1 MTNTPVTP
9 TSNDVV
15 MATEPN
21 GGWSSGQALPV
32 DHLYRR
38 CDPLSLDIKAIDEP
52 ALSPGLLGQERAIEA
67 VQFAINMRKKGF
79 NLFALGPSGTGKHTL
94 VRELL
99 EARAKTAPTPSD
111 WCYVNNFTD
120 PHRPKRLQLPPGR
133 AQSLRQTMEK
143 LVEELQIS
151 LPAAFERDEYRNH
164 RDILEQ
170 QFKKRHEE
178 AFGGLSQR
186 AEKKDIDLIR
196 TPLGLALAPTRNG
209 EVIPQDDFK
218 KLPVAEQ
225 ESIQADM
232 DAFQA
237 ELEGLLRHVPEWERE
252 HRQAIR
258 KLNQDTTAAAVGYL
272 LEEVRRG
279 YADLPDVLGYFHDV
293 ERDIMENAE
302 DFLASGRPAAGNQT
316 DLGRVMSAQN
326 GTSFRRY
333 RVNVMVD
340 NSHQQG
346 APVIYEDHPTHQT
359 LVGRIEHQAQFGAL
373 VTDFNLLVSGALHR
387 ANGGYLVMDAE
398 RLLVGSFGYDSL
410 KRALRSEEIR
420 LESLEQLLSLAST
433 VSLEPEPIPLEVK
446 VVLIG
451 PARFYYLLLE
461 HDPDF
466 QQLFKVAADFED
478 RVDRTAET
486 IQHYAQ
492 IIAHIAQKEQL
503 RPHDRAAVVR
513 LVEEA
518 SRQSADAEK
527 LSTRVRRLVDLM
539 QEADCRAGLADR
551 TTVTVED
558 IQGAL
563 EAQNRRSDKIYRR
576 IQEEIARKTIHIET
590 TGSCVGQVN
599 GLAVISLGQV
609 SFGFPSRI
617 SARVGVGR
625 GDVVDIER
633 EVDLGGALHSKGIL
647 ILSGFLKGRFGRNS
661 PLSLD
666 ASLVLEQSYGGVD
679 GDSASSAE
687 LYALLSALAEI
698 PICQDF
704 AVTGSVDQHGRVQ
717 AIGGVNEKIEG
728 FFDACQKRGLT
739 GRQGVLI
746 PAANVKHLMLRQDV
760 VQACAAGRFQVI
772 PIETIDQGIAVL
784 TGVPA
789 GEPDISGRYPRDTLN
804 HWVASRL
811 AAFAQRKM
819 LRPDIGWHQLSDGGR
834 NV

>member
-1 MTNTPVTP
+1 
-9 TSNDVV
+9 
-15 MATEPN
+15 
-21 GGWSSGQALPV
+21 
-32 DHLYRR
+32 
-38 CDPLSLDIKAIDEP
+38 
-52 ALSPGLLGQERAIEA
+52 
-67 VQFAINMRKKGF
+67 MRKKGF

-99 EARAKTAPTPSD
+99 EARAKAAPTPSD
-111 WCYVNNFTD
+111 WCYVNNFAD
-120 PHRPKRLQLPPGR
+120 PHRPKRLKLPPGR

-143 LVEELQIS
+143 LVDELKIS

-218 KLPVAEQ
+218 KLPLAEQ
-225 ESIQADM
+225 ERIQADL
-232 DAFQA
+232 DAFQV

-258 KLNQDTTAAAVGYL
+258 KLNGSTTAAAVGYL
-272 LEEVRRG
+272 LEEVRHG
-279 YADLPDVLGYFHDV
+279 YTDLPEVLTYFHDV
-293 ERDIMENAE
+293 ELDIMENAE
-302 DFLASGRPAAGNQT
+302 DFLMSNRPAGAQPE
-316 DLGRVMSAQN
+316 LSRMMSAQN
-326 GTSFRRY
+326 GASFRRY

-373 VTDFNLLVSGALHR
+373 VTDFNLMVSGALHR

-410 KRALRSEEIR
+410 KRALRSGEIR

-433 VSLEPEPIPLEVK
+433 VSLEPEPIPLDVK
-446 VVLIG
+446 VILIG
-451 PARFYYLLLE
+451 PARFYYLLLD

-478 RVDRTAET
+478 RVDRTVET
-486 IQHYAQ
+486 VQHYAQ
-492 IIAHIAQKEQL
+492 IIAHIVKKEQL
-503 RPHDRAAVVR
+503 RPLDKLAIAR

-527 LSTRVRRLVDLM
+527 LSTRVRRLVDLL
-539 QEADCRAGLADR
+539 QEADCRAGLDDR
-551 TTVTVED
+551 ALVTVGD

-563 EAQNRRSDKIYRR
+563 DAQNRRSDKIYRR

-599 GLAVISLGQV
+599 GLAVISLGQF

-625 GDVVDIER
+625 GEVVDIER

-647 ILSGFLKGRFGRNS
+647 ILAGFLKGRFGRNA

-666 ASLVLEQSYGGVD
+666 ASIVLEQSYGGVD

-687 LYALLSALAEI
+687 LYALLSALADI
-698 PICQDF
+698 PICQDY

-746 PAANVKHLMLRQDV
+746 PAANVKHLMLRRDV
-760 VQACAAGRFQVI
+760 VQACAQGRFQVI

-789 GEPDISGRYPRDTLN
+789 GELDASGRYPKDSLN
-804 HWVASRL
+804 HWVATRL
-811 AAFAQRKM
+811 TAFTQRKM
-819 LRPDIGWHQLSDGGR
+819 ARPDMGGYHLPDGGR